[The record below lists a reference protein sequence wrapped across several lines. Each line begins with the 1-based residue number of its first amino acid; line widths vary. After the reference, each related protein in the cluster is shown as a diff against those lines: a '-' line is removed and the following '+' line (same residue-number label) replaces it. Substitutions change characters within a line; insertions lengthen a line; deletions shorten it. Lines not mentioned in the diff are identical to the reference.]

1 MARRRFVKT
10 DIAGVLKSFANR
22 TYDQCGSFNYA
33 AGVYESMLATVIAD
47 LPRHKQVECLAL
59 LQSANYNNRS
69 VPGYAAG
76 VDDFNTPTVQRVI

>member
-1 MARRRFVKT
+1 MARRKFVKT

-33 AGVYESMLATVIAD
+33 AGVYESMLANVIAD

-59 LQSANYNNRS
+59 LQSANYS
-69 VPGYAAG
+69 TQA
-76 VDDFNTPTVQRVI
+76 DQRVI

>member
-59 LQSANYNNRS
+59 LQSANYS
-69 VPGYAAG
+69 TQA
-76 VDDFNTPTVQRVI
+76 DQRVI